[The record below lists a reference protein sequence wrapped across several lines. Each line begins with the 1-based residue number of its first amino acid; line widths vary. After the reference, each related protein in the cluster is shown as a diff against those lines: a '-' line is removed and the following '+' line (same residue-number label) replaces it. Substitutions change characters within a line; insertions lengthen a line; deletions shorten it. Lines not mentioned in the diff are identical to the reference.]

1 MLGFT
6 LILALTSTV
15 KAQQQKSLSQVET
28 ETYALYQQKDWQ
40 GLLKAGK
47 EVLQDGI
54 DYYYLRV
61 RMGIAYYE
69 TGNYHQASTHFEKAI
84 QMNSSEE
91 YLQEYLY
98 YAYLFA
104 GRSAEAKV
112 IAAGFS
118 PNLKEKTKA
127 GSRKFIEKL
136 DLAYNYTGLT
146 DQNVADGFTASLS
159 PDLEGSQFIPNQHH
173 YFFLGL
179 QHDFAPGLAFYHGV
193 SGLQASHL
201 LYSQSE
207 GEILLDRDYQSSVFQ
222 YYAAANIL
230 LAKGLSLTGG
240 LHFLQVRYSIPIVTQ
255 VGQGPN
261 VVVRENTQTDNDM
274 LYFGSLSK
282 RWSYVSL
289 GASYYY
295 GTLANARQDQM
306 DVKLI
311 LYPKGNLNL
320 YTVSVLSQQRQQT
333 DTRPTTNR
341 IVFEQQLGTK
351 FNNHLWL
358 EAYGTFGEMENFILN
373 DGLVIFNRLDKIT
386 QRIGVRAIILPNPR
400 WSITLDYTLF
410 TNQSEFK
417 STGTESGPI
426 NQQEYNLQSITGIL
440 SWRF

>member
-1 MLGFT
+1 
-6 LILALTSTV
+6 
-15 KAQQQKSLSQVET
+15 
-28 ETYALYQQKDWQ
+28 
-40 GLLKAGK
+40 
-47 EVLQDGI
+47 
-54 DYYYLRV
+54 
-61 RMGIAYYE
+61 
-69 TGNYHQASTHFEKAI
+69 
-84 QMNSSEE
+84 
-91 YLQEYLY
+91 
-98 YAYLFA
+98 
-104 GRSAEAKV
+104 
-112 IAAGFS
+112 
-118 PNLKEKTKA
+118 
-127 GSRKFIEKL
+127 
-136 DLAYNYTGLT
+136 
-146 DQNVADGFTASLS
+146 
-159 PDLEGSQFIPNQHH
+159 LEGSQFIPNQHH